1 MSTLSATLAA
11 LLPTA
16 ALLALLAWRDPKRL
30 RSGGAGPVRPLP
42 RGPRRLLGW
51 LAPLPGLL
59 LALMGLWPALLIWLG
74 LSGSLGWAL
83 TQALAP
89 SSQTGSGDSDGRTS
103 SPGHRAAPT
112 R

>member
-1 MSTLSATLAA
+1 MSTLVATLAA

-30 RSGGAGPVRPLP
+30 RSGTATGVRPLP
-42 RGPRRLLGW
+42 RGRRRLLGW

-59 LALMGLWPALLIWLG
+59 LALLGLWPALLIWLG

-89 SSQTGSGDSDGRTS
+89 ASDPGGGDAD
-103 SPGHRAAPT
+103 
-112 R
+112 

>member
-30 RSGGAGPVRPLP
+30 RSGAANQVRPLP
-42 RGPRRLLGW
+42 PGPRRLLGW

-59 LALMGLWPALLIWLG
+59 LALLGLWPALLIWLG

-89 SSQTGSGDSDGRTS
+89 TTDPGGDAD
-103 SPGHRAAPT
+103 
-112 R
+112 

>member
-11 LLPTA
+11 LLPTV

-30 RSGGAGPVRPLP
+30 RSGGGAEVRPLP

-51 LAPLPGLL
+51 LVPLPGLA
-59 LALMGLWPALLIWLG
+59 LALLGLWPALLIWLG

-89 SSQTGSGDSDGRTS
+89 TTDPGGDAD
-103 SPGHRAAPT
+103 
-112 R
+112 